1 MKIAVI
7 IVRTLVA
14 LMFLF
19 AAGTYFAAVVF
30 HAFKMPEQTGSLKT
44 FNDGMAASGYLMM
57 LVKIT
62 ELVCALLLLFGR
74 YVALALVALFPV
86 MVNIVFVN
94 AFLSPSGLALVI
106 PLLIAFL
113 FLAYT
118 QREKYAPLFTSK

>member
-1 MKIAVI
+1 MKIAII

-19 AAGTYFAAVVF
+19 AGVTYFAAVFF
-30 HAFKMPEQTGSLKT
+30 HAFAMPPVTGNMKT
-44 FNDGMAASGYLMM
+44 FNDGLAASGYLMM

-62 ELVCALLLLFGR
+62 ELVCALFLLFGR

>member
-19 AAGTYFAAVVF
+19 ASVTYFAMVYF
-30 HAFKMPEQTGSLKT
+30 HAFTMPPVTGNMKV
-44 FNDGMAASGYLMM
+44 FNDGLEASGYLM
-57 LVKIT
+57 LLIKIT

-74 YVALALVALFPV
+74 YVALALVVLFPV
-86 MVNIVFVN
+86 MLNIVLVN
-94 AFLSPSGLALVI
+94 AFLSPSGLTMVI
-106 PLLIAFL
+106 PLLAGVL

-118 QREKYAPLFTSK
+118 QREKYAPLFTAK